1 LKRDRSKG
9 GMDSQSTKGEGDATL
24 LIPQEVDNTQ
34 KNKYADAQ
42 SHEEIGTKSSKDA
55 PLQSLGIDDIGKSLI
70 DLAKKNSMLDSSP
83 INSKSIDLFRSI
95 HELRP
100 CMKSLNNGEV
110 M

>member
-1 LKRDRSKG
+1 L
-9 GMDSQSTKGEGDATL
+9 
-24 LIPQEVDNTQ
+24 
-34 KNKYADAQ
+34 
-42 SHEEIGTKSSKDA
+42 HEEIGTKSSKDA
-55 PLQSLGIDDIGKSLI
+55 PLQSLGIDDISKSLI

-110 M
+110 MQEHRQQARVVGKLDAWESFWNLKRWELLRIFWS